1 MLSFHGTF
9 FVLAREGGAQVLDH
23 PVCINYMF
31 LDSKLPKKLGG
42 NWPRSRNTGAS
53 NRIGN
58 NISTVFGWFYC
69 LYCVAKG
76 SNLLERR
83 ENGSNNFT
91 FLVFRNNSRIHSQ
104 AFHFYYCIHLNFLL
118 TFDRKSLS
126 IKPFS
131 ITSSTIVSFTLC
143 FTV

>member
-69 LYCVAKG
+69 DSVPVH
-76 SNLLERR
+76 
-83 ENGSNNFT
+83 T
-91 FLVFRNNSRIHSQ
+91 FDEVKSDF
-104 AFHFYYCIHLNFLL
+104 FLL
-118 TFDRKSLS
+118 
-126 IKPFS
+126 
-131 ITSSTIVSFTLC
+131 VS
-143 FTV
+143 